1 MPVIKAESAISVQ
14 KVDKGPKND
23 KKKEPEVKIPGRDG
37 PIDHTVEIAYQDP
50 SEKAEQ
56 KPSILM

>member
-50 SEKAEQ
+50 SEKAE
-56 KPSILM
+56 